1 MKKLLVVMLSLILC
15 IGLCACGES
24 EKKEDPLTMGGE
36 PMSDLKRMSIS
47 ITEEMERKNVEM
59 RKTDEFC
66 RCSYAEIIRQ
76 LIEAGVQSLEESK
89 KIG

>member
-1 MKKLLVVMLSLILC
+1 
-15 IGLCACGES
+15 
-24 EKKEDPLTMGGE
+24 
-36 PMSDLKRMSIS
+36 MSDLKEMSIS
-47 ITEEMERKNVEM
+47 ITEEMDRKIVEM

-76 LIEAGVQSLEESK
+76 LFEAGVQSLEESK

>member
-1 MKKLLVVMLSLILC
+1 
-15 IGLCACGES
+15 
-24 EKKEDPLTMGGE
+24 
-36 PMSDLKRMSIS
+36 MSDLKRMSIS
-47 ITEEMERKNVEM
+47 ITEEMEQKIVEM

>member
-1 MKKLLVVMLSLILC
+1 
-15 IGLCACGES
+15 
-24 EKKEDPLTMGGE
+24 MGGE

-47 ITEEMERKNVEM
+47 ITEEMERKIVEM